1 MDHREVVL
9 RVQPDLIDRH
19 GPFGVVW
26 MHVHDFTDN
35 AVGRGEEAE
44 RASTVD
50 IVGENRLQSRRAA
63 WPDSNRATRLIHAQ
77 QGDPYS
83 SRRRRIHCPTGDFP
97 RIDAVAKDQLMMDEG
112 PDEIDREQHA
122 DENFSR
128 PRAQLNLKSGNS
140 NLEATDK
147 ICTAAKAGHR
157 AIAFFPW

>member
-9 RVQPDLIDRH
+9 CVQPDLIDHH

-77 QGDPYS
+77 Q
-83 SRRRRIHCPTGDFP
+83 REIRI
-97 RIDAVAKDQLMMDEG
+97 RAVVVAY
-112 PDEIDREQHA
+112 I
-122 DENFSR
+122 
-128 PRAQLNLKSGNS
+128 AQP
-140 NLEATDK
+140 
-147 ICTAAKAGHR
+147 
-157 AIAFFPW
+157 AILHGSMR